1 LPIKRT
7 KRIILKALRSNAF
20 KIILDSDLSAK
31 RCKWAIA
38 LCNILSCYLTMLSDH
53 DHIEGLF
60 PEAAQGWDLQRL
72 YKDLQEATGKEM
84 KPFEKACLR
93 GLLCRYRP
101 GQLAFKLVWTSGAL
115 RVELNKGLYRSLEII
130 AEQPVNTLRWE
141 KVPEWLEAKG
151 YRLNR
156 QSDRSSD
163 HANTNPD
170 SAANSSSRLVDW
182 GEAPNIQ
189 AFYGRNEELAKL
201 EQWISGDRCH
211 LLAICGMGGIG
222 KTALAVKLVERVQDQ
237 FDYLIWRSLRG
248 AQPTAQLL
256 ADLLQF
262 LHTDPQTGCTI
273 SDVIEILRQKR
284 CLVVLDDFEATL
296 QDGELVGAY
305 RQGCEGYAEF
315 LQRVGAERHQ
325 SSVIMI
331 GREQPKEISMNQG
344 DDQLI
349 RYYKV
354 NGLQRLGAFELLKA
368 RGFTGSEN
376 GLEALVQQY
385 RGNPSALRIVAGT
398 IQELFNGNV
407 SEFLKQTA
415 LALGDVL
422 RTLLYQ
428 QFERLSQLEKDVLY
442 WLAIK
447 HRPVSL
453 ATLRSVMNLQA
464 SGSELLDAL
473 ESLRW
478 RSLIEK
484 MAEQGEVQFML
495 EPVVLKYVS
504 RQFVEEVSKEIT
516 AIVVQQSLKPLK
528 LLHSHVLVEDHA
540 PDSIRAM
547 QIRLVLKPIK
557 DKLQRAIAA
566 NNIDLDAFREM
577 LRESLAIQ
585 PSEIDTASLDPAM
598 IEYTETNLAL
608 VGLWF

>member
-1 LPIKRT
+1 
-7 KRIILKALRSNAF
+7 
-20 KIILDSDLSAK
+20 
-31 RCKWAIA
+31 
-38 LCNILSCYLTMLSDH
+38 MLSDN

-60 PEAAQGWDLQRL
+60 PEAAQNWDLNRL
-72 YKDLQEATGKEM
+72 YTDLQIASGKEL

-101 GQLAFKLVWTSGAL
+101 GQLAFKLTWTSGAL
-115 RVELNKGLYRSLEII
+115 RVELNKGLYRSLEAI
-130 AEQPVNTLRWE
+130 ADQPINTLRWE

-151 YRLNR
+151 YKMQRQNLNA
-156 QSDRSSD
+156 SNVSSQGNSG
-163 HANTNPD
+163 ANPPKN
-170 SAANSSSRLVDW
+170 LVDW

-189 AFYGRNEELAKL
+189 FFYGRAEELAKL
-201 EQWISGDRCH
+201 QQWLVSDRCH

-222 KTALAVKLVERVQDQ
+222 KTALTVKLVESIQTQ
-237 FDYLIWRSLRG
+237 FDCFIWRSLRG
-248 AQPTAQLL
+248 AQPTAQLI

-262 LHTDPQTGCTI
+262 LTPSPQTGCSI
-273 SDVIEILRQKR
+273 SDLIEVLRQKR

-305 RQGCEGYAEF
+305 RQGCEGHAEL
-315 LQRVGAERHQ
+315 LQRVGSERHQ
-325 SSVIMI
+325 SSLILI

-344 DDQLI
+344 EDQPI

-354 NGLQRLGAFELLKA
+354 NGLQRQGALELLRA

-385 RGNPSALRIVAGT
+385 RGNPSALRIVSGT

-428 QFERLSQLEKDVLY
+428 QFERLSKLEKDVLY

-453 ATLRSVMNLQA
+453 ATLRSEMNLQA
-464 SGSELLDAL
+464 SGSELIDAL

-484 MAEQGEVQFML
+484 LTDQGEVMFLL
-495 EPVVLKYVS
+495 EPVVLKYVN
-504 RQFVEEVSKEIT
+504 RQFVEEVGKEIM
-516 AIVVQQSLKPLK
+516 AIASQQNLKSVN
-528 LLHSHVLVEDHA
+528 LLQSHVLVEDHA

-557 DKLQRAIAA
+557 EKLNKAIAQ
-566 NNIDLDAFREM
+566 NNTELDS
-577 LRESLAIQ
+577 LRELLATNPQ
-585 PSEIDTASLDPAM
+585 SPNNQVPS
-598 IEYTETNLAL
+598 YTEANLAL
-608 VGLWF
+608 IGLWW

>member
-1 LPIKRT
+1 
-7 KRIILKALRSNAF
+7 
-20 KIILDSDLSAK
+20 
-31 RCKWAIA
+31 
-38 LCNILSCYLTMLSDH
+38 MLSDNE
-53 DHIEGLF
+53 HIEGLF
-60 PEAAQGWDLQRL
+60 PEAAQSWDLNRL
-72 YKDLQEATGKEM
+72 YADLQTASGKEI
-84 KPFEKACLR
+84 KPVEKACLR

-101 GQLAFKLVWTSGAL
+101 GQLAFKLTWTSGAL
-115 RVELNKGLYRSLEII
+115 RVELNKGLYRSLEAI
-130 AEQPVNTLRWE
+130 ADQPVNTLRWE

-151 YRLNR
+151 YKTAQR
-156 QSDRSSD
+156 QSDRRLHSPS
-163 HANTNPD
+163 NTQTIP
-170 SAANSSSRLVDW
+170 AANLADW

-189 AFYGRNEELAKL
+189 TFYGRVDEIAKL
-201 EQWISGDRCH
+201 EKWIVRDRCH

-222 KTALAVKLVERVQDQ
+222 KTALAVKLVENIQSQ
-237 FDYLIWRSLRG
+237 FDCFIWRSLRS
-248 AQPTAQLL
+248 AQPTAQLI

-262 LHTDPQTGCTI
+262 LDHSQHTGCST
-273 SDVIEILRQKR
+273 SDLLEVLRQKR

-305 RQGCEGYAEF
+305 RQGCEDHAEL
-315 LQRVGAERHQ
+315 LQRVGSERHQ
-325 SSVIMI
+325 SSLILI
-331 GREQPKEISMNQG
+331 GREQPKEISMHQG
-344 DDQLI
+344 EDQPI

-354 NGLQRLGAFELLKA
+354 NGLQRQGAFELLRA
-368 RGFTGSEN
+368 RGFTGTEN

-385 RGNPSALRIVAGT
+385 RGNPSALRIVSGT

-453 ATLRSVMNLQA
+453 SSLRSEMNLRA
-464 SGSELLDAL
+464 SGSELIDAL

-484 MAEQGEVQFML
+484 VSEQGEVMFLL
-495 EPVVLKYVS
+495 EPVVLKYVN
-504 RQFVEEVSKEIT
+504 RQFVDEVSKEII
-516 AIVVQQSLKPLK
+516 AIATQQNLKSID
-528 LLHSHVLVEDHA
+528 LLQSHVLVEDRA

-557 DKLQRAIAA
+557 DKLAKAIAQ
-566 NNIDLDAFREM
+566 NNIELEF
-577 LRESLAIQ
+577 LRERLASQYQGQ
-585 PSEIDTASLDPAM
+585 PTEIESYREA
-598 IEYTETNLAL
+598 NLAL
-608 VGLWF
+608 IGLWW

>member
-1 LPIKRT
+1 
-7 KRIILKALRSNAF
+7 
-20 KIILDSDLSAK
+20 
-31 RCKWAIA
+31 
-38 LCNILSCYLTMLSDH
+38 MLSDN
-53 DHIEGLF
+53 DYIEGLF
-60 PEAAQGWDLQRL
+60 SEAAQNWDLDRL
-72 YKDLQEATGKEM
+72 YADLQVASGKEI

-101 GQLAFKLVWTSGAL
+101 GQLAFKLTWTSGAL
-115 RVELNKGLYRSLEII
+115 RVELNKGLYRSLEAI
-130 AEQPVNTLRWE
+130 AEQPINTLRWE
-141 KVPEWLEAKG
+141 KVPEWLENKG
-151 YRLNR
+151 YKVLR
-156 QSDRSSD
+156 QSDRGDRQSNI
-163 HANTNPD
+163 ANVNINPNINPKLN
-170 SAANSSSRLVDW
+170 SADW

-189 AFYGRNEELAKL
+189 TFYGRTEEIVKL
-201 EQWISGDRCH
+201 EEWIMRDRCH

-222 KTALAVKLVERVQDQ
+222 KTALAVRLVENIQSQ
-237 FDYLIWRSLRG
+237 FDCFIWRSLRG
-248 AQPTAQLL
+248 AQPTTQLVS
-256 ADLLQF
+256 DLLQF
-262 LHTDPQTGCTI
+262 LNHSQQTGASI
-273 SDVIEILRQKR
+273 SDLLEVLRQKR

-305 RQGCEGYAEF
+305 RQGCEGYSDL
-315 LQRVGAERHQ
+315 LQRIGSERHQ
-325 SSVIMI
+325 STLILI
-331 GREQPKEISMNQG
+331 GREQPKEISMHQG
-344 DDQLI
+344 DDQPI

-354 NGLQRLGAFELLKA
+354 NGLQRQGAFELLRS

-428 QFERLSQLEKDVLY
+428 QFERLSKLEKDVLY

-453 ATLRSVMNLQA
+453 STLRAEMTMQA
-464 SGSELLDAL
+464 SGSELIDAL

-484 MAEQGEVQFML
+484 GSENGEVMFLL
-495 EPVVLKYVS
+495 EPVVMKYVN
-504 RQFVEEVSKEIT
+504 RQFVDEISKEIT
-516 AIVVQQSLKPLK
+516 AIAMHQDLKSID
-528 LLHSHVLVEDHA
+528 LLASHVLVEDRA

-557 DKLQRAIAA
+557 DKLHKAIAQST
-566 NNIDLDAFREM
+566 IELET
-577 LRESLAIQ
+577 LRELLASHQ
-585 PSEIDTASLDPAM
+585 PNLSNPSSVSSNPSIDVTSY
-598 IEYTETNLAL
+598 IEVNLAL
-608 VGLWF
+608 VGLWW

>member
-1 LPIKRT
+1 
-7 KRIILKALRSNAF
+7 
-20 KIILDSDLSAK
+20 
-31 RCKWAIA
+31 
-38 LCNILSCYLTMLSDH
+38 MLSDH

-72 YKDLQEATGKEM
+72 YLDLQRATGKEI
-84 KPFEKACLR
+84 KPFERACLR

-115 RVELNKGLYRSLEII
+115 RVELNKGLYRSLEVI
-130 AEQPVNTLRWE
+130 AEQPPNTLRWE

-156 QSDRSSD
+156 AGRSPEN
-163 HANTNPD
+163 AP
-170 SAANSSSRLVDW
+170 SSTVRLVDW

-189 AFYGRNEELAKL
+189 AFYGRNDELIKL

-262 LHTDPQTGCTI
+262 LHTDPQTGGSI
-273 SDVIEILRQKR
+273 SDVMEILRQKR

-305 RQGCEGYAEF
+305 RQGCEGYGEF

-325 SSVIMI
+325 SSVIMV
-331 GREQPKEISMNQG
+331 GREQPKEISMHQG
-344 DDQLI
+344 NDQLI

-354 NGLQRLGAFELLKA
+354 NGLQRQGAFELLKA

-376 GLEALVQQY
+376 GLESLVQQY

-453 ATLRSVMNLQA
+453 ATLRSVMHLQA

-484 MAEQGEVQFML
+484 MAEQGDVQFML

-516 AIVVQQSLKPLK
+516 AIAVQQSLKPLK

-566 NNIDLDAFREM
+566 NNVDLDAFREM
-577 LRESLAIQ
+577 LRDSLATQ
-585 PSEIDTASLDPAM
+585 PSDDPAM

>member
-1 LPIKRT
+1 
-7 KRIILKALRSNAF
+7 
-20 KIILDSDLSAK
+20 
-31 RCKWAIA
+31 
-38 LCNILSCYLTMLSDH
+38 MLSDN

-60 PEAAQGWDLQRL
+60 PEATQNWDLNRI
-72 YKDLQEATGKEM
+72 YADLQAACGKEI

-101 GQLAFKLVWTSGAL
+101 GQLAFKLTWTSGAL
-115 RVELNKGLYRSLEII
+115 RVELNKGLYRSLEAI
-130 AEQPVNTLRWE
+130 ADQPINTLRWE

-151 YRLNR
+151 YKVQR
-156 QSDRSSD
+156 QSLHYAVPQD
-163 HANTNPD
+163 HSKANL
-170 SAANSSSRLVDW
+170 ADW

-189 AFYGRNEELAKL
+189 TFYGRIEDLAKL
-201 EQWISGDRCH
+201 EQWIVRDRCH

-222 KTALAVKLVERVQDQ
+222 KTALAVKLIENIQSQ
-237 FDYLIWRSLRG
+237 FDCFIWRSLRS
-248 AQPTAQLL
+248 AQPTAQLI

-262 LHTDPQTGCTI
+262 LNNSQSPQISSSI
-273 SDVIEILRQKR
+273 SDLLEVLRQKR
-284 CLVVLDDFEATL
+284 CLIVLDDFEATL

-305 RQGCEGYAEF
+305 RQGCEAHSEL
-315 LQRVGAERHQ
+315 LQRVGSERHQ
-325 SSVIMI
+325 SSLILI

-344 DDQLI
+344 EDQLI
-349 RYYKV
+349 RFYKV
-354 NGLQRLGAFELLKA
+354 NGLQRQGAFELLRA

-376 GLEALVQQY
+376 GLEALIQQY

-428 QFERLSQLEKDVLY
+428 QFERLSKLEKDVLY

-447 HRPVSL
+447 YRPVSL
-453 ATLRSVMNLQA
+453 ATLRSEMNLQA
-464 SGSELLDAL
+464 SGSELIDVL

-484 MAEQGEVQFML
+484 ITEKEEVMFLL
-495 EPVVLKYVS
+495 EPVVLKYVN
-504 RQFVEEVSKEIT
+504 RKFVEEVSKEISVI
-516 AIVVQQSLKPLK
+516 ALQQNLKSIN
-528 LLHSHVLVEDHA
+528 LLQSHVLVEDHA

-557 DKLQRAIAA
+557 DKLAKAIAQ
-566 NNIDLDAFREM
+566 NNIELES
-577 LRESLAIQ
+577 LRELLASDSQ
-585 PSEIDTASLDPAM
+585 YQASEVTT
-598 IEYTETNLAL
+598 YTEVNLTL
-608 VGLWF
+608 IGLWW

>member
-1 LPIKRT
+1 
-7 KRIILKALRSNAF
+7 
-20 KIILDSDLSAK
+20 
-31 RCKWAIA
+31 
-38 LCNILSCYLTMLSDH
+38 MLSDN

-60 PEAAQGWDLQRL
+60 PEAAQNWDLNRI
-72 YKDLQEATGKEM
+72 YADLQSASVKEI
-84 KPFEKACLR
+84 KAFEKACLR

-101 GQLAFKLVWTSGAL
+101 GQLAFKLAWTSGAL
-115 RVELNKGLYRSLEII
+115 RVELNKGLYRSLEAI
-130 AEQPVNTLRWE
+130 ADQPINTLRWE

-151 YRLNR
+151 YKAQR
-156 QSDRSSD
+156 QSLYD
-163 HANTNPD
+163 NT
-170 SAANSSSRLVDW
+170 ANSSSGINSVDW

-189 AFYGRNEELAKL
+189 TFYGRIDDLAKL
-201 EQWISGDRCH
+201 ERWIIGDRCH

-222 KTALAVKLVERVQDQ
+222 KTALAVKLVEKIQPQ
-237 FDYLIWRSLRG
+237 FDCFIWRSLRG
-248 AQPTAQLL
+248 AQPTAQLI

-262 LHTDPQTGCTI
+262 LNNSQQTGCSI
-273 SDVIEILRQKR
+273 SDLLEILRQKR
-284 CLVVLDDFEATL
+284 CLIVLDDFEATL

-305 RQGCEGYAEF
+305 RQGCEGHAEL
-315 LQRVGAERHQ
+315 LQRIGTERHQ
-325 SSVIMI
+325 SSLILI

-344 DDQLI
+344 EDQPI

-354 NGLQRLGAFELLKA
+354 NGLQRQGAFELLTA

-385 RGNPSALRIVAGT
+385 RGNPSALRIVGGT

-407 SEFLKQTA
+407 SEFLKQTS

-428 QFERLSQLEKDVLY
+428 QFERLSKLEKDVLY

-453 ATLRSVMNLQA
+453 DTLRMEMNLQA
-464 SGSELLDAL
+464 SGSELIDAL

-484 MAEQGEVQFML
+484 ITEQGEVMFLL

-504 RQFVEEVSKEIT
+504 RQFVDEVSKEIT
-516 AIVVQQSLKPLK
+516 AIATQQSLKSIN
-528 LLHSHVLVEDHA
+528 LLQSHILVEDLA

-547 QIRLVLKPIK
+547 QIRLILKPIK
-557 DKLQRAIAA
+557 DKLNKAIAQ
-566 NNIDLDAFREM
+566 NNLELESF
-577 LRESLAIQ
+577 RESLGSHPLGSHQQ
-585 PSEIDTASLDPAM
+585 PTEETS
-598 IEYTETNLAL
+598 YTEANLAML
-608 VGLWF
+608 GLWW

>member
-1 LPIKRT
+1 
-7 KRIILKALRSNAF
+7 
-20 KIILDSDLSAK
+20 
-31 RCKWAIA
+31 
-38 LCNILSCYLTMLSDH
+38 MLSDN

-60 PEAAQGWDLQRL
+60 PEAAHNWDLNRL
-72 YKDLQEATGKEM
+72 YADLQVASGKEI
-84 KPFEKACLR
+84 KPVEKACLR

-101 GQLAFKLVWTSGAL
+101 GQLAFKLAWTSGAL
-115 RVELNKGLYRSLEII
+115 RVELNKGLYRSLEAI
-130 AEQPVNTLRWE
+130 AEQPLNTLRWE

-151 YRLNR
+151 YKSQR
-156 QSDRSSD
+156 QSDRSNHLLSNVKSP
-163 HANTNPD
+163 ASGGGNL
-170 SAANSSSRLVDW
+170 SDW

-189 AFYGRNEELAKL
+189 TFYGRAEDLEKL
-201 EQWISGDRCH
+201 EQWVVRDRCH

-222 KTALAVKLVERVQDQ
+222 KTALTVKLVENIQSQ
-237 FDYLIWRSLRG
+237 FDCFIWRSLRG
-248 AQPTAQLL
+248 AQPTAQLVS
-256 ADLLQF
+256 DLLQF
-262 LHTDPQTGCTI
+262 LNHSQQTGCSI
-273 SDVIEILRQKR
+273 SDLLEVLRQKR

-296 QDGELVGAY
+296 QDGELVGVY
-305 RQGCEGYAEF
+305 RQGCEMHSE
-315 LQRVGAERHQ
+315 LLHRVGSERHQ
-325 SSVIMI
+325 SSLILI
-331 GREQPKEISMNQG
+331 GREQPKEISMHQG
-344 DDQLI
+344 EDRLI

-354 NGLQRLGAFELLKA
+354 NGLPRQGAFELLRA

-428 QFERLSQLEKDVLY
+428 QFERLSKLEKDILY

-453 ATLRSVMNLQA
+453 STLRSEMNLQA
-464 SGSELLDAL
+464 SGSELIDAL

-484 MAEQGEVQFML
+484 VTEQGEVMFLL
-495 EPVVLKYVS
+495 EPVVLKYVN
-504 RQFVEEVSKEIT
+504 RQFVDEVCKEIS
-516 AIVVQQSLKPLK
+516 AIAIQKNLKSIN
-528 LLHSHVLVEDHA
+528 LLQSHVLVEDRA

-557 DKLQRAIAA
+557 DKLHKAIGQ
-566 NNIDLDAFREM
+566 NNIELDA
-577 LRESLAIQ
+577 LRELLASNQ
-585 PSEIDTASLDPAM
+585 QERPSEENS
-598 IEYTETNLAL
+598 YTEANLAL
-608 VGLWF
+608 IGLWW

>member
-1 LPIKRT
+1 
-7 KRIILKALRSNAF
+7 
-20 KIILDSDLSAK
+20 
-31 RCKWAIA
+31 
-38 LCNILSCYLTMLSDH
+38 MLSDNE
-53 DHIEGLF
+53 HIEGLF
-60 PEAAQGWDLQRL
+60 PEAAQNWDLNRL
-72 YKDLQEATGKEM
+72 YADLQAASGKEI

-101 GQLAFKLVWTSGAL
+101 GQLAFKLAWTSGAL
-115 RVELNKGLYRSLEII
+115 RVELNKGLYRSLEAI
-130 AEQPVNTLRWE
+130 ADQPINTLRWE

-151 YRLNR
+151 YKTQR
-156 QSDRSSD
+156 QTLHDPI
-163 HANTNPD
+163 ANTPMNPQA
-170 SAANSSSRLVDW
+170 SLADW

-189 AFYGRNEELAKL
+189 TFYGRTEDLAKL
-201 EQWISGDRCH
+201 EQWLVRDRCH

-222 KTALAVKLVERVQDQ
+222 KTALAVKLVENIQSQ

-248 AQPTAQLL
+248 AQPTAQLI

-262 LHTDPQTGCTI
+262 LNHSQQTGFSI
-273 SDVIEILRQKR
+273 SDLLEVLRQKR
-284 CLVVLDDFEATL
+284 CLIVLDDFEATL

-305 RQGCEGYAEF
+305 RQGCELYAEL

-325 SSVIMI
+325 SSLILI
-331 GREQPKEISMNQG
+331 GREQPKEISMHQG
-344 DDQLI
+344 EDQPI

-354 NGLQRLGAFELLKA
+354 NGLQRQGAFELLRA
-368 RGFTGSEN
+368 RGFKGSEN
-376 GLEALVQQY
+376 GLDALIQQY

-428 QFERLSQLEKDVLY
+428 QFERLSKLEKDVLY

-453 ATLRSVMNLQA
+453 STLRSEMNLQA
-464 SGSELLDAL
+464 SGSELIDAL

-484 MAEQGEVQFML
+484 ISEQGEVMFLL

-516 AIVVQQSLKPLK
+516 AIAMQQSLKPIK

-577 LRESLAIQ
+577 LRDSLATQ
-585 PSEIDTASLDPAM
+585 PSDDPAM

>member
-1 LPIKRT
+1 
-7 KRIILKALRSNAF
+7 
-20 KIILDSDLSAK
+20 
-31 RCKWAIA
+31 
-38 LCNILSCYLTMLSDH
+38 MLSDN

-60 PEAAQGWDLQRL
+60 PEAAQNWDLNRL
-72 YKDLQEATGKEM
+72 YADLQVASGKEI

-101 GQLAFKLVWTSGAL
+101 GQLAFKLTWTSGAL

-130 AEQPVNTLRWE
+130 ADQPINTLRWE

-151 YRLNR
+151 YRSQR
-156 QSDRSSD
+156 QSDRQHST
-163 HANTNPD
+163 NTQ
-170 SAANSSSRLVDW
+170 SGTQVTSRGNLADW

-189 AFYGRNEELAKL
+189 TFYGRTEDLTKL
-201 EQWISGDRCH
+201 EHWIVRDRCH

-222 KTALAVKLVERVQDQ
+222 KTALTVKLVENIQSH
-237 FDYLIWRSLRG
+237 FDCLIWRSLRG
-248 AQPTAQLL
+248 AQPTAQLITDL
-256 ADLLQF
+256 VQFLSNSQQPDCSISDLLE
-262 LHTDPQTGCTI
+262 
-273 SDVIEILRQKR
+273 VLRQKR

-305 RQGCEGYAEF
+305 RQGCEAHSEL
-315 LQRVGAERHQ
+315 LQRVGSERHQ
-325 SSVIMI
+325 SSLILI
-331 GREQPKEISMNQG
+331 GREQPKEISMHQG
-344 DDQLI
+344 EDQPI

-354 NGLQRLGAFELLKA
+354 SGLQRQGAFELLRA

-376 GLEALVQQY
+376 GLDALVQQY

-428 QFERLSQLEKDVLY
+428 QFERLSKLEKDVLY

-453 ATLRSVMNLQA
+453 STLRSEMNLQT
-464 SGSELLDAL
+464 SGSELINAL

-484 MAEQGEVQFML
+484 VSEQDEVMFLL
-495 EPVVLKYVS
+495 EPVVLKYVN
-504 RQFVEEVSKEIT
+504 RQFVDEVSKEIT
-516 AIVVQQSLKPLK
+516 AIANLQNLKSIN
-528 LLHSHVLVEDHA
+528 LLQSHVLVEDRA

-557 DKLQRAIAA
+557 DKLTKAIAQ
-566 NNIDLDAFREM
+566 NNIELDS
-577 LRESLAIQ
+577 LRERLASQ
-585 PSEIDTASLDPAM
+585 HQVQTTEGTS
-598 IEYTETNLAL
+598 YTEANLAL
-608 VGLWF
+608 IGLWW

>member
-1 LPIKRT
+1 
-7 KRIILKALRSNAF
+7 
-20 KIILDSDLSAK
+20 
-31 RCKWAIA
+31 
-38 LCNILSCYLTMLSDH
+38 MLSDN

-60 PEAAQGWDLQRL
+60 PEAAQNWDLNRL
-72 YKDLQEATGKEM
+72 YADLQIVSGKEI
-84 KPFEKACLR
+84 KPVEKACLR

-101 GQLAFKLVWTSGAL
+101 GQLAFKLTWTSGAL
-115 RVELNKGLYRSLEII
+115 RVELNKGLYRSLEAI
-130 AEQPVNTLRWE
+130 AEQPINTLRWE

-151 YRLNR
+151 YKVQRQNDRL
-156 QSDRSSD
+156 Q
-163 HANTNPD
+163 ALVNTPFNLN
-170 SAANSSSRLVDW
+170 ATLVDW

-189 AFYGRNEELAKL
+189 TFYGRTEDIAKL
-201 EQWISGDRCH
+201 EQWIVRDRSH

-222 KTALAVKLVERVQDQ
+222 KTALAVRLVEKIQSQ
-237 FDYLIWRSLRG
+237 FDCFIWRSLRG
-248 AQPTAQLL
+248 AQPTTQLI

-262 LHTDPQTGCTI
+262 LNPLQQSASSI
-273 SDVIEILRQKR
+273 SDLLEVLRQKR

-296 QDGELVGAY
+296 QDGELVGSY
-305 RQGCEGYAEF
+305 RQGCELHSEL
-315 LQRVGAERHQ
+315 LQRIGSERHQ
-325 SSVIMI
+325 STLILI

-344 DDQLI
+344 EDQPI

-354 NGLQRLGAFELLKA
+354 NGLQRQGAFELLRA

-428 QFERLSQLEKDVLY
+428 QFERLSKLEKDVLY

-453 ATLRSVMNLQA
+453 STLRSEMNLQA
-464 SGSELLDAL
+464 SGSELINAL

-484 MAEQGEVQFML
+484 VSEQDEVMFLL
-495 EPVVLKYVS
+495 EPVVLKYVN
-504 RQFVEEVSKEIT
+504 RQFVDEVSKEIS
-516 AIVVQQSLKPLK
+516 AIAMQQNLKSIN
-528 LLHSHVLVEDHA
+528 LLQSHVLVEDRA

-557 DKLQRAIAA
+557 DKLHNALLL
-566 NNIDLDAFREM
+566 NNIELES
-577 LRESLAIQ
+577 LRELLAAHQLNQ
-585 PSEIDTASLDPAM
+585 PNDVSSY
-598 IEYTETNLAL
+598 IEVNLAL
-608 VGLWF
+608 IGLWW